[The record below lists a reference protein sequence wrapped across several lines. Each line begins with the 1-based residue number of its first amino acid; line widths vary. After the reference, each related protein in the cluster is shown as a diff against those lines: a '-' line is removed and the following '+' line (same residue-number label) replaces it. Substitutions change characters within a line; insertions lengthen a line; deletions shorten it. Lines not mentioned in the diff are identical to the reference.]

1 MNTTITSKDF
11 STLVELFKED
21 AGATPEY
28 WVSFNRFFISSGVN
42 EFILR
47 INEFTKELI
56 ISRIEV
62 NKKEKGIGKET
73 LEFLKQYALK
83 NGFEKIVIDSSQ
95 SNEMREFAF
104 QNGFSEQ
111 PYTLNY
117 FQLEFEEFHK

>member
-21 AGATPEY
+21 AGVTPEY
-28 WVSFNRFFISSGVN
+28 WISFNRLFISTGVN

-47 INEFTKELI
+47 INESTKELV

-73 LEFLKQYALK
+73 LEFLKQYAMN
-83 NGFEKIVIDSSQ
+83 NGYEKIIIDSSQ
-95 SNEMREFAF
+95 SVDMREFAY
-104 QNGFSEQ
+104 QNGFIEQ
-111 PYTLNY
+111 PYTINY
-117 FQLEFEEFHK
+117 FQLTFEEFYR